1 MNSSEKS
8 TSLIIKNIWWSHH
21 DEWFFIFFCF
31 CLFQMIL
38 AQRSVILLFLFLFLF
53 SPTHSYQIWDWKERQ
68 KRRLERQSKR
78 LALSGPVIAN
88 EVIDDQVI
96 NYLIALR
103 VSFEKNYLPSTYPLS
118 WSITVLFTSRAKAFT
133 YIFTTISLSSHYHD
147 FSCQKIIIQTNGYY
161 HLTWIVSNSLCSRK
175 YCKRIC

>member
-1 MNSSEKS
+1 
-8 TSLIIKNIWWSHH
+8 
-21 DEWFFIFFCF
+21 
-31 CLFQMIL
+31 MIL

-96 NYLIALR
+96 NYLITLR
-103 VSFEKNYLPSTYPLS
+103 VSFEKKLLTHLVGQLWFYL
-118 WSITVLFTSRAKAFT
+118 
-133 YIFTTISLSSHYHD
+133 H
-147 FSCQKIIIQTNGYY
+147 QE
-161 HLTWIVSNSLCSRK
+161 RK
-175 YCKRIC
+175 YLLTSLQQYHFQIITMISPAKRL

>member
-1 MNSSEKS
+1 
-8 TSLIIKNIWWSHH
+8 
-21 DEWFFIFFCF
+21 
-31 CLFQMIL
+31 MIL

-96 NYLIALR
+96 NYLITLR
-103 VSFEKNYLPSTYPLS
+103 VSFEKKL
-118 WSITVLFTSRAKAFT
+118 
-133 YIFTTISLSSHYHD
+133 
-147 FSCQKIIIQTNGYY
+147 
-161 HLTWIVSNSLCSRK
+161 LTQYVPT
-175 YCKRIC
+175 

>member
-8 TSLIIKNIWWSHH
+8 TSLIIKYFDDLIMNDFS
-21 DEWFFIFFCF
+21 FFFCF

-88 EVIDDQVI
+88 EVLDDQVI
-96 NYLIALR
+96 
-103 VSFEKNYLPSTYPLS
+103 T
-118 WSITVLFTSRAKAFT
+118 
-133 YIFTTISLSSHYHD
+133 
-147 FSCQKIIIQTNGYY
+147 KIN
-161 HLTWIVSNSLCSRK
+161 
-175 YCKRIC
+175 

>member
-1 MNSSEKS
+1 M
-8 TSLIIKNIWWSHH
+8 IFH
-21 DEWFFIFFCF
+21 FFCF

-53 SPTHSYQIWDWKERQ
+53 CPTHSYQIWDWKERQ

-96 NYLIALR
+96 IIIKYLITFK
-103 VSFEKNYLPSTYPLS
+103 S
-118 WSITVLFTSRAKAFT
+118 
-133 YIFTTISLSSHYHD
+133 
-147 FSCQKIIIQTNGYY
+147 
-161 HLTWIVSNSLCSRK
+161 
-175 YCKRIC
+175 

>member
-1 MNSSEKS
+1 MISSWRM
-8 TSLIIKNIWWSHH
+8 IFH
-21 DEWFFIFFCF
+21 FFCF

-53 SPTHSYQIWDWKERQ
+53 CPTHSYQIWDWKERQ

-96 NYLIALR
+96 KLTTWL
-103 VSFEKNYLPSTYPLS
+103 SLESDLKKDYPVLVLTHLLVGQLWFCLHQEPKHLLMS
-118 WSITVLFTSRAKAFT
+118 LQQYHFQIITMISPAKG
-133 YIFTTISLSSHYHD
+133 L
-147 FSCQKIIIQTNGYY
+147 
-161 HLTWIVSNSLCSRK
+161 
-175 YCKRIC
+175 